1 MVHYFQVQIFTILH
15 KGEEKNITHLME
27 DTFSWHLQPN
37 KHIANFT
44 YVFISHL
51 ALQPKLVSFTRSES

>member
-1 MVHYFQVQIFTILH
+1 MVHYFQVQIFTILR
-15 KGEEKNITHLME
+15 KGEEKNITHLVE
-27 DTFSWHLQPN
+27 DTFSWYLQPN

-51 ALQPKLVSFTRSES
+51 AL